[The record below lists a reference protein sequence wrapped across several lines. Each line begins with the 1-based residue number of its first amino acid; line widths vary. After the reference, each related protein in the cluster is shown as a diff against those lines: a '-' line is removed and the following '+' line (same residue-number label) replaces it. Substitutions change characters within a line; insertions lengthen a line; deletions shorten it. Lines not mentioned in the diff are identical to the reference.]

1 MNIYSEATRVKAL
14 QSKGGVMFFAIE
26 KLDKLYR
33 GMVLLLPVQ
42 NHYRKRI
49 VCMKV
54 YRAKEEGKNET
65 YLS

>member
-14 QSKGGVMFFAIE
+14 QSKGGAMFFVIE
-26 KLDKLYR
+26 KPDRLYR
-33 GMVLLLPVQ
+33 GMVLLSPAQ

-49 VCMKV
+49 VCMKG
-54 YRAKEEGKNET
+54 YRAKEEDKNET

>member
-1 MNIYSEATRVKAL
+1 MDIYPEASRLKTL
-14 QSKGGVMFFAIE
+14 QSKGGVMFFIIE

-33 GMVLLLPVQ
+33 GMVLLSSLQ